1 MVEFDFSDAMQNAKR
16 NARRRRYPSLH
27 DSRVKTDPGLILPIL
42 RPRFKLRRGMRVF
55 TIGSCFARNIE
66 EKLTGFDLPTLGFKV
81 PRSEWWARPNGLLN
95 EYNPGSMRDRIWSIR
110 HGRETSELIVP
121 VLNGW
126 VDLLLHSGSPVTKQR
141 ASERQQEIDNIYREL
156 PKCDAVIIT
165 LGLIEAWFCKSKAAY
180 LNQMPPIKVAS
191 ESEGEY
197 VLRQLDAA
205 EAYDLLDQ
213 TISEIIS
220 FGIGRVIVTVSPVP
234 LRSTFLEID
243 AVLANSYSKS
253 VLRVCAQRLYDKYR
267 EVDYF
272 PSYEIVTT
280 SLGRSYENDNIH
292 VQDTVVEHITNY
304 MMELYTDPQ

>member
-1 MVEFDFSDAMQNAKR
+1 
-16 NARRRRYPSLH
+16 
-27 DSRVKTDPGLILPIL
+27 
-42 RPRFKLRRGMRVF
+42 
-55 TIGSCFARNIE
+55 
-66 EKLTGFDLPTLGFKV
+66 
-81 PRSEWWARPNGLLN
+81 
-95 EYNPGSMRDRIWSIR
+95 
-110 HGRETSELIVP
+110 
-121 VLNGW
+121 
-126 VDLLLHSGSPVTKQR
+126 
-141 ASERQQEIDNIYREL
+141 
-156 PKCDAVIIT
+156 
-165 LGLIEAWFCKSKAAY
+165 
-180 LNQMPPIKVAS
+180 
-191 ESEGEY
+191 
-197 VLRQLDAA
+197 LRQLDTA

-220 FGIGRVIVTVSPVP
+220 FGIGRVILTVSPVP

-243 AVLANSYSKS
+243 AVLANSYSKC